1 MMTPSFVSVTIVKA
15 NDDEAHQNGE
25 DEHTSLAQLSSMCYV
40 MFNIDF
46 DSARLLLE
54 LSVLASCQIY
64 LLSNVSKFINGF
76 VLIIFHFKV

>member
-1 MMTPSFVSVTIVKA
+1 
-15 NDDEAHQNGE
+15 
-25 DEHTSLAQLSSMCYV
+25 MCYV

-46 DSARLLLE
+46 DSTTLLLE

-64 LLSNVSKFINGF
+64 LLGNVPKFINSF